1 MIAQSDGSVLQSF
14 VSGSGVSLRKT
25 KLDKIMH
32 SLGGTSRD
40 TQMEDIIPERAVVHD
55 QGAHGTVARRD
66 LKKKVLAVIFGFQ

>member
-1 MIAQSDGSVLQSF
+1 
-14 VSGSGVSLRKT
+14 
-25 KLDKIMH
+25 MH